1 MAFAARNLSVLSY
14 ANGFT
19 LWHYTTTDNN
29 TVVTTAAYFN
39 TASDMLRKGDL
50 IIANVDTGGTQANKQ
65 YFVSNVTNGVVTIT
79 TAL

>member
-29 TVVTTAAYFN
+29 TAVIAGNYFN
-39 TASDMLRKGDL
+39 AASDLVRKGDL
-50 IIANVDTGGTQANKQ
+50 IVANVDTGGTQANKM
-65 YFVSNVTNGVVTIT
+65 YFVASVASGVVTIT
-79 TAL
+79 TAV

>member
-29 TVVTTAAYFN
+29 TAVTAASYFN

-65 YFVSNVTNGVVTIT
+65 YFVGSVTAGVVTIT
-79 TAL
+79 TAI

>member
-29 TVVTTAAYFN
+29 AAITAAGYFN
-39 TASDMLRKGDL
+39 SAADMLRKGDL

-65 YFVSNVTNGVVTIT
+65 YFVGNVTGGVVTIT
-79 TAL
+79 TAI